1 MVFYRQDAALDAS
14 ARDLKARIESEFALA
29 ADDWAFTWILHE
41 EPLTA
46 NAPTD
51 EAAFRA
57 SAFRAGAFWATRPA
71 GAAHRGAV
79 PFYPASVAKLF
90 WLVAL
95 EAWLEAGRLQESDM
109 IDRARR
115 DMIGWSSNE
124 ATNYLIDLITGTT
137 SGPELP
143 DFPFTKWAQQRFLA
157 QKFFMGWQWP
167 ELVDINLVQKF
178 FDDDRY
184 GREREFVGA
193 DGWNHNRLT
202 TDAAAR
208 LLIAIAGGVAVTPAR
223 SARMAELCRR
233 SLDPADRAAEPANQ
247 VDGFLGEG
255 LPRDATLR
263 SKAGLT
269 LWTHHEPASWRR
281 HDAAYVELSGNKA
294 FTLAVFTQGRAQ
306 AENTALLP
314 FIGRWVAARVAD
326 GI

>member
-14 ARDLKARIESEFALA
+14 ALDLRARVESEFALA
-29 ADDWAFTWILHE
+29 ADDWAFTWVLHE
-41 EPLTA
+41 KPLTA
-46 NAPTD
+46 NRASD
-51 EAAFRA
+51 EAAF
-57 SAFRAGAFWATRPA
+57 WAAKPA
-71 GAAHRGAV
+71 GATHRGAM

-95 EAWLEAGRLQESDM
+95 EAWLEAGKLQENPM
-109 IDRARR
+109 IDRARS
-115 DMIGWSSNE
+115 DMIAWSSNE
-124 ATNYLIDLITGTT
+124 ATNYLIDVITGTT

-143 DFPFTKWAQQRFLA
+143 DFAFTKWAQQRFLA
-157 QKFFMGWQWP
+157 QKFFMGWQWT

-178 FDDDRY
+178 CDDDRY

-202 TDAAAR
+202 TDAASR
-208 LLIAIAGGVAVTPAR
+208 LLIAIMGGVAIAPAR
-223 SARMAELCRR
+223 SARMASICHR
-233 SLDPADRAAEPANQ
+233 SLDPEDRAADPSNQ

-255 LPRDATLR
+255 LPEGARLW

-281 HDAAYVELSGNKA
+281 HDAAYVELPGGPQAGEKA
-294 FTLAVFTQGRAQ
+294 FTLVVFTQGRAQ
-306 AENTALLP
+306 AENKALLP